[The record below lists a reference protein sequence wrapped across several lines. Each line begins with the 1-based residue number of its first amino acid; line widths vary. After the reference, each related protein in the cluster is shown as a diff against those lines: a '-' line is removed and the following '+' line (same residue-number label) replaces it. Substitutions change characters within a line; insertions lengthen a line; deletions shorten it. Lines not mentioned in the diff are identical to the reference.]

1 MKFVQV
7 DSYGA
12 CLKNT
17 NGLEGR
23 CYKDNNTVFMFKQL
37 KTDVARLDYKF
48 TLVLFNQD
56 CDYIVEDR
64 LTNECRFG
72 PRCDEYRQ
80 TIQVPSRKSET
91 FRYQNA

>member
-23 CYKDNNTVFMFKQL
+23 YYKDNNTVFMFKQL
-37 KTDVARLDYKF
+37 KTEVARLDYKF

-56 CDYIVEDR
+56 CDYIV
-64 LTNECRFG
+64 RFA